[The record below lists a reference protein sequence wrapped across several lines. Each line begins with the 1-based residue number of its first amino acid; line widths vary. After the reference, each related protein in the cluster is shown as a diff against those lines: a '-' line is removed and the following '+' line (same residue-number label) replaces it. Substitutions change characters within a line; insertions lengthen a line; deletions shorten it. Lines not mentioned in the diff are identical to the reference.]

1 MNFFKELFQKNLVFF
16 IVTAVLLMVVIIS
29 GVGFAT
35 SLGKKYSLE
44 KKIEK
49 DIHLLDQFKTTK
61 DAAPTLGWIDY
72 LSKKDSRL
80 DKIYVEA
87 TSIYDKPSS
96 FMPSDLIEPLK
107 FKEKIFEKQKEM
119 RKKVYSNQLEL
130 KEEAIS
136 FGFREYETKIPT
148 EAEVPDLTKELDI
161 IEEIV
166 DLMCLSHIETLASVE
181 FLANKND
188 ELKTTRGN
196 MKYRVFPLKVSTI
209 SSIKNLVD
217 LLFRISNSDYI
228 FITEELNVTQSED
241 FKEKVN
247 SDFIISCI
255 VFTEN
260 NEN

>member
-16 IVTAVLLMVVIIS
+16 IVTAVLLMVVIIA

-44 KKIEK
+44 GKIEK
-49 DIHLLDQFKTTK
+49 EIQLLDSFRMTK
-61 DAAPTLGWIDY
+61 EVAPTLAWIDY
-72 LSKKDSRL
+72 LTKKDSRL

-87 TSIYDKPSS
+87 TSIYDKPSF
-96 FMPSDLIEPLK
+96 FMPKDLIEPLK

-119 RKKVYSNQLEL
+119 RKRAYANQFEL
-130 KEEAIS
+130 KDEAIS

-148 EAEVPDLTKELDI
+148 KAEVPNLIKELDV
-161 IEEIV
+161 IEKV
-166 DLMCLSHIETLASVE
+166 VNLMCLSHIETLSSVE
-181 FLANKND
+181 FLSIKDD
-188 ELKTTRGN
+188 EIKTTQGN
-196 MKYRVFPLKVSTI
+196 ISYRIFPLKVSTI
-209 SSIKNLVD
+209 STIQNLVD

-228 FITEELNVTQSED
+228 FITEKLNVTQSED